1 MPDTFTT
8 TTTQGWGSRLGGSF
22 KGLLFGLLLF
32 LVAFPLLWWNEG
44 RTVKQT
50 RALNEGAEAVVE
62 ASLDAVDP
70 ALEGQLV
77 HVSGLVTNLA
87 PVADSDFGL
96 SVDALVL
103 RREVEMYQWVES
115 QKTSKKVNLG
125 GSETTT
131 TEYSYTREWADPRFS
146 DSSNFAYPEG
156 HQNPAEIAYMPDTM
170 VCRDARIGAYVFPSD
185 HLPGLGNAEPLRWP
199 AEWPP
204 ASPATSAAT
213 NAENAEAAEAAPASA
228 PAADAAA
235 TPEPAAAEPAPS
247 PAQDAPLLKKLQ
259 NSYYYGKNP
268 AVPEIGDLR
277 ITFTLVPPH
286 DISIVA
292 AQRSNTFAEWRA
304 RNGRT
309 LFLVSDG
316 LSTAAEQFESAHRG
330 NKMIAWFLR
339 LGGFLLM
346 VLGIRIFLSPLR
358 VLADVLPFLGRLV
371 GGAGCIVAF
380 LIALPLTLLTIGLA
394 WIAYRPLIGIP
405 LVVGAVLLAVFG
417 LVKARKT
424 PAKAP

>member
-131 TEYSYTREWADPRFS
+131 TEYSYTREWADPRFA
-146 DSSNFAYPEG
+146 DSSDFVYPEG

-185 HLPGLGNAEPLRWP
+185 HLPGLG
-199 AEWPP
+199 
-204 ASPATSAAT
+204 
-213 NAENAEAAEAAPASA
+213 
-228 PAADAAA
+228 
-235 TPEPAAAEPAPS
+235 
-247 PAQDAPLLKKLQ
+247 
-259 NSYYYGKNP
+259 
-268 AVPEIGDLR
+268 
-277 ITFTLVPPH
+277 
-286 DISIVA
+286 
-292 AQRSNTFAEWRA
+292 
-304 RNGRT
+304 
-309 LFLVSDG
+309 
-316 LSTAAEQFESAHRG
+316 
-330 NKMIAWFLR
+330 
-339 LGGFLLM
+339 
-346 VLGIRIFLSPLR
+346 
-358 VLADVLPFLGRLV
+358 
-371 GGAGCIVAF
+371 
-380 LIALPLTLLTIGLA
+380 
-394 WIAYRPLIGIP
+394 
-405 LVVGAVLLAVFG
+405 
-417 LVKARKT
+417 
-424 PAKAP
+424 

>member
-87 PVADSDFGL
+87 PVADPDFGL

-131 TEYSYTREWADPRFS
+131 TEYSYTREWADPRFA

-156 HQNPAEIAYMPDTM
+156 HQNPAAIAYMPDTM

-185 HLPGLGNAEPLRWP
+185 RLPGLGDAEPLRWP

-235 TPEPAAAEPAPS
+235 TPEPAAAEPAPP

-259 NSYYYGKNP
+259 NSYYYGRNP

-277 ITFTLVPPH
+277 ITFTLVAPH

-304 RNGRT
+304 KNGRT

-339 LGGFLLM
+339 LGSFLLM

>member
-115 QKTSKKVNLG
+115 QTTSKKVNLG

-156 HQNPAEIAYMPDTM
+156 HQNPAAIAYMPDTM

-204 ASPATSAAT
+204 ASPAPPPPTQAQKT
-213 NAENAEAAEAAPASA
+213 PAAEAPPAP
-228 PAADAAA
+228 PPPPRPAA
-235 TPEPAAAEPAPS
+235 TPEPAAAEPAPP

-304 RNGRT
+304 KNGRT